1 MRKIKIHSELKKQIA
16 AELKTSLQ
24 TVHTALCYFNNSAM
38 AVEIRK
44 RAKILLLKEA
54 NKIEEIPTNE

>member
-16 AELKTSLQ
+16 NELKTSLQ
-24 TVHTALCYFNNSAM
+24 TVHTALCYFNNSDM

-44 RAKILLLKEA
+44 RAKALLMQEA
-54 NKIEEIPTNE
+54 NNIEETPNNE